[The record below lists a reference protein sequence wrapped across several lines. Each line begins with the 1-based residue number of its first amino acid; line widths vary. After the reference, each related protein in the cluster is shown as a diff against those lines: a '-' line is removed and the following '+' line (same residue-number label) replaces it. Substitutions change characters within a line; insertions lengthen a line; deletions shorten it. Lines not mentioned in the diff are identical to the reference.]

1 LQLKDPANN
10 KTTELHQSFFYTLL
24 VCASALQYKVMIRA
38 YIGEDTLKAREVMR
52 AAVAHELAQ
61 NGDVLV
67 SRFSEISF
75 DATLAAEALGAQN
88 LFGGGNIVVFEAL
101 LDHPLG
107 EEFYRTMLPK
117 TQNTVFMRETEGNKD
132 FLVFLKAIAEVQEFS
147 LVKKF
152 KKPEN
157 SFAIA
162 DAIGARDK
170 KAAWVEFEKVRRQG
184 AAMEE
189 VHGTIFWAVK
199 SMYIA
204 ATLPKEEAM
213 ATGMKDYTHRTYLN
227 FSKKYLIPELK
238 EKLGELKE
246 MYHLAHR
253 GEGDLDTAIELFLL
267 RL

>member
-1 LQLKDPANN
+1 
-10 KTTELHQSFFYTLL
+10 
-24 VCASALQYKVMIRA
+24 MIRA
-38 YIGEDTLKAREVMR
+38 YIGADTQKAREAMR
-52 AAVAHELAQ
+52 AAVEHELAQ

-67 SRFSEISF
+67 SRFNDVAF
-75 DATLAAEALGAQN
+75 DAALAGEALSAQN

-101 LDHPLG
+101 LDHPDG
-107 EEFYRTMLPK
+107 EVFYRTMLTQ
-117 TQNTVFMRETEGNKD
+117 TQNSVFLRETTGSKD
-132 FLVFLKAIAEVQEFS
+132 FLAFLKSIAEVSEFAP
-147 LVKKF
+147 VKKF

-157 SFAIA
+157 SFAIT

-204 ATLPKEEAM
+204 ATATKEEAI
-213 ATGMKDYTHRTYLN
+213 ATGMKEFTYRTYLN
-227 FSKKYLIPELK
+227 FAKKYLVSELK

-246 MYHLAHR
+246 MYHRAHR
-253 GEGDLDTAIELFLL
+253 GEGELDVALESFLL
-267 RL
+267 KL

>member
-1 LQLKDPANN
+1 
-10 KTTELHQSFFYTLL
+10 
-24 VCASALQYKVMIRA
+24 MIRA
-38 YIGEDTLKAREVMR
+38 YIGEDTQKAREVMR
-52 AAVAHELAQ
+52 SAIEQ
-61 NGDVLV
+61 EQKESSDVLV
-67 SRFSEISF
+67 SRFNDVGF
-75 DATLAAEALGAQN
+75 DIALATEALTAQN
-88 LFGGGNIVVFEAL
+88 LFGGGNIVVFEAI
-101 LDHPLG
+101 LDHPDG
-107 EEFYRTMLPK
+107 EAFYRTMLPQ
-117 TQNTVFMRETEGNKD
+117 TQNTVFLRETVVNKD
-132 FLVFLKAIAEVQEFS
+132 FLAFLKDIAEVMEFT

-204 ATLPKEEAM
+204 ATVTKEEAI
-213 ATGMKDYTHRTYLN
+213 ATGMKEFTYRTYLN
-227 FSKKYLIPELK
+227 FAKKYLVPELK

-246 MYHLAHR
+246 MYHRAHR
-253 GEGDLDTAIELFLL
+253 GEGDLDTALELFLL
-267 RL
+267 KL